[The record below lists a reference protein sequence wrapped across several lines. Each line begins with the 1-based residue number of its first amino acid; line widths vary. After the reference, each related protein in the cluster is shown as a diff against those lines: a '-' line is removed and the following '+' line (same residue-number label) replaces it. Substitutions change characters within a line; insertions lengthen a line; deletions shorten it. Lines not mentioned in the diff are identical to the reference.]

1 MQRVDCPG
9 VRRALF
15 AGLGSSEQSGYSHW
29 HSPTGRRQKL
39 KKEQRE
45 QMQQSTG
52 IRLSAVRTVVAYA
65 GKPNNTLHSDAN
77 SFAVGAL
84 RLRLRRR

>member
-1 MQRVDCPG
+1 
-9 VRRALF
+9 LF

-45 QMQQSTG
+45 
-52 IRLSAVRTVVAYA
+52 
-65 GKPNNTLHSDAN
+65 
-77 SFAVGAL
+77 
-84 RLRLRRR
+84 